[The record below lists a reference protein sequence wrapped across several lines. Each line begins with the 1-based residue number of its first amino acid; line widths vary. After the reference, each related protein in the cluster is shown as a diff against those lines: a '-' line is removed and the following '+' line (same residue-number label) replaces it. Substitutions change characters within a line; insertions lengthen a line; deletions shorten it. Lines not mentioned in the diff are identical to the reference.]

1 MGKKGPEKKRKACA
15 YVHTYMPTA
24 TAVAA
29 HAGLYDAVLFHADTC
44 GMHCSHQHQ
53 QCPLFE
59 LLVQNLLILS
69 KIFLHLSYETTY
81 LVRPHCM
88 QGLGSISK
96 KCEYLLE
103 VLNYV
108 NYILLTT
115 SLSMSFTFIVKE
127 AIREKLQQC
136 FYCSITLIQ
145 IC

>member
-1 MGKKGPEKKRKACA
+1 MSKKGPKKKRKACA

-29 HAGLYDAVLFHADTC
+29 HAGLYDAVPFHADTC

-108 NYILLTT
+108 NSTT
-115 SLSMSFTFIVKE
+115 NYFFDVFHIHCQRGNKGKDFPELMASLSRIPERT
-127 AIREKLQQC
+127 
-136 FYCSITLIQ
+136 
-145 IC
+145 